1 MRRKMQKKRKFF
13 IMTASI
19 GERGILRRLGLLR
32 RPSNRFIPMM
42 RFACW
47 IFCPGMFFPLITS

>member
-1 MRRKMQKKRKFF
+1 MQKKRKFF
-13 IMTASI
+13 IMTAFI
-19 GERGILRRLGLLR
+19 GEGHSQAARAIAET
-32 RPSNRFIPMM
+32 PSNRFIPMM

>member
-1 MRRKMQKKRKFF
+1 MRRKMQKKREFF

-19 GERGILRRLGLLR
+19 GEGHSQAARAIAETIKQVH
-32 RPSNRFIPMM
+32 SDDA
-42 RFACW
+42 FACW

>member
-1 MRRKMQKKRKFF
+1 MQKKREFF

-19 GERGILRRLGLLR
+19 GEGHSQAARAIAETIKQVH
-32 RPSNRFIPMM
+32 SDDA
-42 RFACW
+42 FACW